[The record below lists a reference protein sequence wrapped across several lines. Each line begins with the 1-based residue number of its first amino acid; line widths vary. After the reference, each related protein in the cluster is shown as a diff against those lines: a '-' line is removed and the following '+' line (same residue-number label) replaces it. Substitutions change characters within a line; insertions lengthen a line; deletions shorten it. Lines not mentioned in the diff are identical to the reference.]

1 MDRISS
7 SRRARALTGL
17 ALLVALAGVAC
28 SKSSTPSATPGTSAS
43 PGTSTTGGAAS
54 TKSIVQGANGQLV
67 FFPSSVS
74 VKTGTT
80 LTIQNVGSVPHT
92 FTISGQ
98 GVDVTNDTGQT
109 HQVTISLSPGTY
121 PFICRFHESSGM
133 TGTLTVTS

>member
-1 MDRISS
+1 MDRIHSF
-7 SRRARALTGL
+7 RRARALTGL
-17 ALLVALAGVAC
+17 ALVVALAGAAC
-28 SKSSTPSATPGTSAS
+28 SKSSTPSTSS
-43 PGTSTTGGAAS
+43 SGTGGAAAS
-54 TKSIVQGANGQLV
+54 NTIEQGPGGQLV
-67 FFPSSVS
+67 FSPDTLS
-74 VKTGTT
+74 VKTGST
-80 LTIQNVGSVPHT
+80 LTVKNVGSVPHT